1 MMASLLAKF
10 GGLLFFI
17 RNAWHLRR
25 LSAFKPQEISSIA
38 YRGYVKS
45 DAIAIEGVY
54 KKLNGGASFRSL
66 RQYLYDTLG
75 QRCLLVATQTNE
87 RGEEVVIGMNMY
99 YLNARD
105 VRDKTIHEAF
115 IGVMPQMAGQGVAT
129 TMRKIAIAHFKFAG
143 FLGISSRISAENKSS
158 LQSAIKLGF
167 APVEQY
173 TDISSQSQRY
183 YMVYKLQD

>member
-1 MMASLLAKF
+1 MLASLLAKF

-25 LSAFKPQEISSIA
+25 ISAFKPQEIRSIT

-54 KKLNGGASFRSL
+54 KTLNDGASFRSL

-75 QRCLLVATQTNE
+75 QSCLLVAAQTNE
-87 RGEEVVIGMNMY
+87 RGEEIVIGMNMY

-115 IGVMPQMAGQGVAT
+115 IGVIPQMAGQGIAT

-158 LQSAIKLGF
+158 LQSAAKLGF

-173 TDISSQSQRY
+173 TDISSKSQRY